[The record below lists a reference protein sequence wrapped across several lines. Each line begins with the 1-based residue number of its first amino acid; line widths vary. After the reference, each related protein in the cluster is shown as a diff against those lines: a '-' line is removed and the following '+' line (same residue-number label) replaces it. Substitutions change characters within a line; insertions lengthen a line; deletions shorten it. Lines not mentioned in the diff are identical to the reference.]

1 MNISD
6 GPESGLMPTEK
17 AAGNIM
23 SPASIATS
31 MSINAIWQAVF
42 DRLALRLKYEAY
54 VHRHAVPS
62 DSEKNA

>member
-1 MNISD
+1 MTGIEPNASWKTLGRVMNIND

-42 DRLALRLKYEAY
+42 ERLALRLK
-54 VHRHAVPS
+54 
-62 DSEKNA
+62 

>member
-1 MNISD
+1 
-6 GPESGLMPTEK
+6 
-17 AAGNIM
+17 M